1 MLKSYL
7 IAFCT
12 VLFSGISLHAQ
23 EVLSS
28 QGESYASDNLIMDY
42 TLGEVV
48 IETASSENH
57 TLTQGFHQTSWNF
70 LGQVDHKEDYRAT
83 VFPNPSIDQ
92 LNIEAYDFQDVSYTL
107 FDANG
112 KLLRQGQLQS
122 QLTELDVRSLTS
134 GHYSLILSSDVE
146 RLKTFKLVKLH

>member
-7 IAFCT
+7 IAACV

-28 QGESYASDNLIMDY
+28 QGELYTSDNLIMDY
-42 TLGEVV
+42 TLGEIF
-48 IETASSENH
+48 IETVSSESH
-57 TLTQGFHQTSWNF
+57 TLTQGFHQTSWSF
-70 LGQVDHKEDYRAT
+70 LGQVNHKEDYRAT

-122 QLTELDVRSLTS
+122 QLTELDVRSLAA